1 MFSYGARARGLCSR
15 AMQAPAPELLR
26 SLADLVA
33 DPERQFVGYA
43 CVHKLQH
50 GRTRQGRPFV
60 DLTLADASR
69 VVAGKIWDDAAEAME
84 AVRTLSRGAVVK
96 LLCRA
101 ENYQGALQVGVR
113 KLRPVTPGEVDL
125 TTILG
130 EGHEPVSD
138 VLCRTLVFDIET
150 VPGQA
155 ASELPDGVAH
165 ALQRFA
171 KDDPGAAD
179 LACSLSPLLARVVS
193 LAFADGEAGP
203 DPEAVTVLA
212 VPPPGASMDPADYPA
227 WLRPVDEVGLLRA
240 FWVLAANADVVV
252 SYNGRNFD
260 VPFLVSRSLVQR
272 VPARVD
278 LLGNPYNLRP
288 HLDLY
293 RVLQPGRALGP
304 SGLEVMCWALGIES
318 PKGALDGSQVGPA
331 YARGEI
337 EAIAR
342 YNRGDVLATVG
353 VYQRVRDGILRF
365 RHDW

>member
-1 MFSYGARARGLCSR
+1 
-15 AMQAPAPELLR
+15 MQAPAPEPLR
-26 SLADLVA
+26 SLAELVA
-33 DPERQFVGYA
+33 DPERQFVVYG
-43 CVHKLQH
+43 CLRGLQH

-60 DLTLADASR
+60 DLTLADSSR
-69 VVAGKIWDDAAEAME
+69 VVAGKIWDDAPEAME
-84 AVRTLSRGAVVK
+84 AARTLARGAIVK

-101 ENYQGALQVGVR
+101 EVYQGALQLGVR
-113 KLRPVTPGEVDL
+113 KLRAAGHGEVDL

-130 EGHEPVSD
+130 DGHAPVSD

-155 ASELPDGVAH
+155 AHELPDGVAG

-171 KDDPGAAD
+171 RDDPGAAD

-193 LAFADGEAGP
+193 LAFADGESAR
-203 DPEAVTVLA
+203 DADAVTVLA
-212 VPPPGASMDPADYPA
+212 VPPPGRSMDPADYPP
-227 WLRPVDEVGLLRA
+227 WLRPVDEASLLKA
-240 FWVLAANADVVV
+240 FWVLAGQADVVV
-252 SYNGRNFD
+252 TYNGRNFD
-260 VPFLVSRSLVQR
+260 VPFLVARSLVHG

-293 RVLQPGRALGP
+293 RLIQPGRALGP
-304 SGLEVMCWALGIES
+304 SGLEVVCWALGIES

-331 YARGEI
+331 YARGEL

-342 YNRGDVLATVG
+342 YNRGDVLATAA
-353 VYQRVRDGILRF
+353 VYRRVRDGILQF
-365 RHDW
+365 RQDW